1 MRQARSSRESADLL
15 PAIVT
20 EPPGKESLALSATL
34 AAAEAPVV
42 NTIYN
47 GKPSIVWKEAV
58 GSNVIDVDGNR
69 YIDLTAGFGVAA
81 VGHRH
86 PKVVEAV
93 RDQSERL
100 LHGLGDVH
108 AHPSRVQLAERLRHI
123 SPIDDSQVYF
133 AISGA
138 DAVEIAL
145 KTAHL
150 STGRAGVIAFEPAYH
165 GLTLG
170 ALSVSSRAP
179 FRSPFAE
186 ALRPGVHRLSRDC
199 SQEELEGLLD
209 RQPAI
214 GSVIVEPIAGREGVL
229 YPRSGWLQMLSHVCR
244 DHDVV
249 LIADEILTGFGRT
262 GSLFAVQAEDIQP
275 DLICC
280 GKALAGGLP
289 IGAVLGGRS
298 LMASWEVEG
307 EALHTAT
314 FLANPL
320 SCAAALAVLGILEEE
335 GLIDRAAALGE
346 TVGSRLRQ
354 WESSPQVAQIRGRGL
369 LWGIEMEGGLAATI
383 AAKALRR
390 GVLVLPSG
398 PEGRV
403 LQICPPLTIARSQ
416 LDESLSIL
424 ERLLEEGETSK

>member
-1 MRQARSSRESADLL
+1 ML
-15 PAIVT
+15 PSMVT
-20 EPPGKESLALSATL
+20 APPGRKSLALSATL
-34 AAAEAPVV
+34 AAAEAPIV

-47 GKPSIVWKEAV
+47 GKPAIVWSEAE

-69 YIDLTAGFGVAA
+69 YLDLTAGFGVAS

-86 PKVVEAV
+86 PRVVEAV
-93 RDQSERL
+93 LHQSTRL

-108 AHPSRVQLAERLRHI
+108 AHSSRVELAERLRQI

-186 ALRPGVHRLSRDC
+186 ALRPGVHRLNRDC
-199 SQEELEGLLD
+199 SQEELEGMLD
-209 RQPAI
+209 RHPSI

-229 YPRSGWLQMLSHVCR
+229 YPQSGWLQMLSQVCR

-262 GSLFAVQAEDIQP
+262 GTLFAVEAEDIQP
-275 DLICC
+275 DLLCC

-289 IGAVLGGRS
+289 IGAVLGRRS
-298 LMASWEVEG
+298 LMAAWQVEG

-335 GLIDRAAALGE
+335 GLVERAAALGE
-346 TVGSRLRQ
+346 IVRARLQSWGGFAR
-354 WESSPQVAQIRGRGL
+354 VLDIRGRGL
-369 LWGIEMEGGLAATI
+369 LWGIEMEGRLASTI
-383 AAKALRR
+383 AEQALRR

-398 PEGRV
+398 PEGGV
-403 LQICPPLTIARSQ
+403 LQICPPLSIARFQ
-416 LDESLSIL
+416 LDEALSIL
-424 ERLLEEGETSK
+424 ERLLEDGGSSE

>member
-1 MRQARSSRESADLL
+1 MRRADLL
-15 PAIVT
+15 PSMVT
-20 EPPGKESLALSATL
+20 EPPGRKSLALSATL
-34 AAAEAPVV
+34 AAVEAPVV
-42 NTIYN
+42 NTIYR
-47 GKPSIVWKEAV
+47 GEPSIVWSEAE

-69 YIDLTAGFGVAA
+69 YVDLTAGFGVAA

-86 PKVVEAV
+86 PRVVEAV

-108 AHPSRVQLAERLRHI
+108 AHPSRVQLGRRLREI
-123 SPIDDSQVYF
+123 SPIEDSQVYF

-145 KTAHL
+145 KTAQL

-165 GLTLG
+165 GMTLG

-186 ALRPGVHRLSRDC
+186 ALRPGVFRLSRDC
-199 SQEELEGLLD
+199 SQGELEGLLD
-209 RQPAI
+209 RELSI
-214 GSVIVEPIAGREGVL
+214 GAVIVEPIAGREGVL
-229 YPRSGWLQMLSHVCR
+229 YPRPGWLQMLARVCR
-244 DHDVV
+244 DHHVV

-262 GSLFAVQAEDIQP
+262 GRLFAVETEDIEP
-275 DLICC
+275 DLLCC

-289 IGAVLGGRS
+289 IGAVLGRRS

-320 SCAAALAVLGILEEE
+320 SCAAALAVLDILEEE
-335 GLIDRAAALGE
+335 GLIERAAALGE
-346 TVGSRLRQ
+346 IVGARLQR
-354 WESSPQVAQIRGRGL
+354 WRGFPWVIEIRGRGL
-369 LWGIEMEGGLAATI
+369 LWGIEMDGRLASTI
-383 AAKALRR
+383 ASKALRR
-390 GVLVLPSG
+390 GVLLLPSG

-403 LQICPPLTIARSQ
+403 LQICPPLSIARSQ

-424 ERLLEEGETSK
+424 ERLLEQGASSE